1 MKYIINTL
9 AVILLIIVIAAIVV
23 SLLGYRIQRISDRDN
38 QAMYPTLHEGDLF
51 LYKSNYESIDFRR
64 GDVVLINDYRFPYL
78 LVRRIIGLENDKI
91 KIEDGKIILNGQ
103 MLDEPY
109 KSMLLINDGR
119 GNTKNY
125 NVQYEL
131 EITVP
136 PGKVYVAGDN
146 RVSSQ
151 DSRDPNFG
159 LIEEKEI
166 TGHISMIF
174 FSDHFSKIGT
184 AL

>member
-1 MKYIINTL
+1 MKYIINTI
-9 AVILLIIVIAAIVV
+9 AIILLLIVIAAITV
-23 SLLGYRIQRISDRDN
+23 SLLGFRIQSLSERDL
-38 QAMYPTLHEGDLF
+38 QAMYPTLRKGDLF
-51 LYKSNYESIDFRR
+51 LFKTNYDSTDFRR
-64 GDVVLINDYRFPYL
+64 GDIVLFSDYRFPYP

-91 KIEDGKIILNGQ
+91 KIDDGKIILNGRV
-103 MLDEPY
+103 LEEPY
-109 KSMLLINDGR
+109 KSTISFNNG
-119 GNTKNY
+119 GKTTKDY

-146 RVSSQ
+146 RVLSL
-151 DSRDPNFG
+151 DSRDPSFG
-159 LIEEKEI
+159 LINEKEI
-166 TGHISMIF
+166 TGHVTTIF